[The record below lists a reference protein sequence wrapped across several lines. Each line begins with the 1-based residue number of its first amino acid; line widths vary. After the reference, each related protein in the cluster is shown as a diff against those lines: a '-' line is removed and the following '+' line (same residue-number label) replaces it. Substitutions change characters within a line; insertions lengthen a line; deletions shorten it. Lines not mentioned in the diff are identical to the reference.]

1 MEDGRR
7 LDWRREREGWR
18 AEGGIIMVG
27 GYQGEREKR
36 GEQQREGKK
45 DESEE
50 ERGSPAHSAKT
61 IQLVNEG
68 AHSTLTEGERE
79 GAAEVKRG
87 RERNSLHMG

>member
-1 MEDGRR
+1 MKE
-7 LDWRREREGWR
+7 RERWR

-27 GYQGEREKR
+27 GYQDEREKR

-68 AHSTLTEGERE
+68 AHSTLTERE

-87 RERNSLHMG
+87 RERNSLHLG